1 MRLIPIL
8 ITAVGLTASS
18 VGAGSGEVHAQDPEG
33 EGAIQGVWVLND
45 ELSDDPRPAL
55 GSNGERGQG
64 RRGSAAR
71 GGRGPGGAGGGG
83 FGGGRGGGR
92 GGGNPGGGGR
102 GGNRPDP
109 EDMAEMREAMRTAM
123 KDLMTA
129 ARRMTIVETE
139 REVLLTYADGRV
151 VRLIPDD
158 REHAGVAG
166 RSMQVTRRTTWNGDT
181 LVSRIELQSRMALRI
196 ERSYTVRL
204 DGQQLV
210 IMSTFDGE
218 RFRTDEDRELRHIY
232 DREAR

>member
-1 MRLIPIL
+1 MRLMPIL
-8 ITAVGLTASS
+8 ITAVGLTAFP

-33 EGAIQGVWVLND
+33 ERAIQGVWVLND
-45 ELSDDPRPAL
+45 ELSDDPRPVF
-55 GSNGERGQG
+55 GSDGERGQG

-71 GGRGPGGAGGGG
+71 GGRGRGPGGGGVGG

-92 GGGNPGGGGR
+92 GGGGR

-109 EDMAEMREAMRTAM
+109 EDMAEMREAMRSAM
-123 KDLMTA
+123 TDLMTT
-129 ARRMTIVETE
+129 ARRLTIVETA
-139 REVLLTYADGRV
+139 REALLTYDDGRV

-158 REHAGVAG
+158 RDHAGVAG

-181 LVSRIELQSRMALRI
+181 LVTHIELQSRMALRI

-210 IMSTFDGE
+210 IVSTFDGE
-218 RFRTDEDRELRHIY
+218 RFRTDEDREVRHIY

>member
-1 MRLIPIL
+1 MRLMPIL
-8 ITAVGLTASS
+8 IAAVGLTASP
-18 VGAGSGEVHAQDPEG
+18 VGAGSEGVHVQDPEG
-33 EGAIQGVWVLND
+33 ESAIQGVWVLND

-55 GSNGERGQG
+55 GRNDTQGQG

-71 GGRGPGGAGGGG
+71 RGRGPGGGGVGG
-83 FGGGRGGGR
+83 FGGGRRGGR
-92 GGGNPGGGGR
+92 GGGDRGGGGR

-109 EDMAEMREAMRTAM
+109 EDMAEMREAMRSAM

-139 REVLLTYADGRV
+139 GEVLLTYDDGRV

-158 REHAGVAG
+158 REHAGIAG

-181 LVSRIELQSRMALRI
+181 LETRIELQARMALRI
-196 ERSYTVRL
+196 ERSYAVRL

-210 IMSTFDGE
+210 IVSTFDGE